1 MRAGRAYAAKEG
13 GAGLVYAARE
23 GRGWCM
29 QLGKGRGGAAR
40 EGWGWGWCIQLG
52 KGGAGLVY
60 AAMKGGGGAGVCS

>member
-40 EGWGWGWCIQLG
+40 EG
-52 KGGAGLVY
+52 
-60 AAMKGGGGAGVCS
+60 